1 MKESYAA
8 ANRTIRYRN
17 SFGFCRFVCG
27 GDSPAVSYREVY
39 DRMKRVG
46 MIENYI
52 VPYYD
57 VLHTMSR
64 KHVIDDMLECLKTWE
79 ENV

>member
-1 MKESYAA
+1 MLQQIELSDTEILLAFAA
-8 ANRTIRYRN
+8 
-17 SFGFCRFVCG
+17 SF
-27 GDSPAVSYREVY
+27 PYKEVY

-52 VPYYD
+52 IPYYD

-64 KHVIDDMLECLKTWE
+64 EHVIDDMLECLKTWE
-79 ENV
+79 EKQ

>member
-1 MKESYAA
+1 MLQQIELSDTEILLAFAA
-8 ANRTIRYRN
+8 SWTARRL
-17 SFGFCRFVCG
+17 GV
-27 GDSPAVSYREVY
+27 PYREVY

-52 VPYYD
+52 IPYYD

-64 KHVIDDMLECLKTWE
+64 EHVIDDMLECLKTWE
-79 ENV
+79 EKQ

>member
-1 MKESYAA
+1 MKESYVAA
-8 ANRTIRYRN
+8 SCVEGTARRL
-17 SFGFCRFVCG
+17 GV
-27 GDSPAVSYREVY
+27 PYREVY

-57 VLHTMSR
+57 VLHTMNR
-64 KHVIDDMLECLKTWE
+64 EHVIDDMLECLKTWE
-79 ENV
+79 EDV

>member
-1 MKESYAA
+1 
-8 ANRTIRYRN
+8 
-17 SFGFCRFVCG
+17 
-27 GDSPAVSYREVY
+27 
-39 DRMKRVG
+39 MKRVG

-52 VPYYD
+52 VPYYN

-64 KHVIDDMLECLKTWE
+64 EYVIDDMLECLKTWE